1 MKYGFFLSLSL
12 LLTLVGCNSNNN
24 ETMIV
29 TIGSTP
35 PLCPAINEFR
45 TLCPPTLFD
54 ESGMDQGTTS
64 LLVNFAYKF
73 GTEYE
78 LLVEIVELTDPPQ
91 DGADVE
97 YRILQVLREEQD
109 PVGTNYVY
117 ESVELI
123 HDAFVLVR
131 DGVYALPPHEF
142 LCAENVDCDLL
153 VDIANSGGVVSIEL
167 TMTGGDIPVTV
178 TDWN

>member
-1 MKYGFFLSLSL
+1 
-12 LLTLVGCNSNNN
+12 
-24 ETMIV
+24 
-29 TIGSTP
+29 
-35 PLCPAINEFR
+35 
-45 TLCPPTLFD
+45 
-54 ESGMDQGTTS
+54 
-64 LLVNFAYKF
+64 
-73 GTEYE
+73 
-78 LLVEIVELTDPPQ
+78 VEIVELTDPPQ

-109 PVGTNYVY
+109 PVGKTYVY

-131 DGVYALPPHEF
+131 DDVYALPPHEF
-142 LCAENVDCDLL
+142 LCAENVDYDSL